1 MPWADKPEERRHIMA
16 NIPSM
21 KGWRVIT
28 PASPDA
34 DTGQPHVRRR
44 RKLPR
49 LPGGP
54 PIPYRRTK
62 WV

>member
-1 MPWADKPEERRHIMA
+1 MA
-16 NIPSM
+16 NIPSIE
-21 KGWRVIT
+21 GWRVIT